1 MVCINN
7 RVNVKQK
14 KIFNMNAIRFLSVKK
29 ILVFRT
35 FLSENCYTYFLTLV
49 L

>member
-1 MVCINN
+1 
-7 RVNVKQK
+7 
-14 KIFNMNAIRFLSVKK
+14 MNAIRFLSLNE

-35 FLSENCYTYFLTLV
+35 FLSENCYTLFSTLV

>member
-1 MVCINN
+1 
-7 RVNVKQK
+7 
-14 KIFNMNAIRFLSVKK
+14 MNK

-35 FLSENCYTYFLTLV
+35 FLSENCYTLFLTLV